1 MRDEYIEFCIVK
13 YKANEM
19 GTVTLVEYADIIYK
33 W

>member
-1 MRDEYIEFCIVK
+1 MRSEYIEFCIIK

-19 GTVTLVEYADIIYK
+19 GNVTLVEYSDIINK